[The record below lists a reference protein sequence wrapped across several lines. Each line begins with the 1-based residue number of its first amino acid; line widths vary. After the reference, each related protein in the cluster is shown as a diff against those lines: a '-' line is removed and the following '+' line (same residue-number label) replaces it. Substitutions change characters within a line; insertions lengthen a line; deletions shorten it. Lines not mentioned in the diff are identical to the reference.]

1 MKAYKKL
8 EIRNRHHKKDNLT
21 VATRKQQTVTPD
33 GITSITSTNN
43 LSYTSYHYKT
53 TSLPRCKNKPQQ
65 TQKRQMVRRQTL
77 HMKYMVLFT
86 LHTKQVP
93 YNHITHARTERCKII
108 EKLAYK
114 HI

>member
-1 MKAYKKL
+1 
-8 EIRNRHHKKDNLT
+8 
-21 VATRKQQTVTPD
+21 
-33 GITSITSTNN
+33 
-43 LSYTSYHYKT
+43 
-53 TSLPRCKNKPQQ
+53 
-65 TQKRQMVRRQTL
+65 MVRRQTL